1 VKTIYVLRVNDANNQ
16 SKNGFQYPRK
26 GKVSAPDWN
35 PSPECGGGLHGWE
48 SGEGDPSVATVHPDG
63 VWLVLKVEDSPEN
76 LVRLDGKVKFR
87 EGTVVFAGSRNAA
100 TEYIYDKTKAPKVLW
115 VNITGGSRST
125 LTGGRDST
133 LTGGDN
139 STLTGG
145 DDSTLTGGYRSTLTG
160 GHRSTLTG
168 GDRSTLTGGDG
179 STLAGGN
186 DSTLTWKVW
195 DGQRYRL
202 HTFYTGE
209 AGVEADKPYRFTD
222 GKIEE
227 VTP

>member
-1 VKTIYVLRVNDANNQ
+1 MKHIYVLRVNDANNQ
-16 SKNGFQYPRK
+16 SRDGFQYPRK

-48 SGEGDPSVATVHPDG
+48 SGEGDPLVATIHPDG

-87 EGTVVFAGSRNAA
+87 EGTVVFTGSRNAA
-100 TEYIYDKTKAPKVLW
+100 TEYIYNKTKAPRVLW
-115 VNITGGSRST
+115 VNLTGGDGST
-125 LTGGRDST
+125 LTGGNFST
-133 LTGGDN
+133 LTGGDY

-145 DDSTLTGGYRSTLTG
+145 YESTLTGGNHSTLTGGNFSTLIGGYRSTLTG
-160 GHRSTLTG
+160 GYESTLTG
-168 GDRSTLTGGDG
+168 GD
-179 STLAGGN
+179 

-209 AGVEADKPYRFTD
+209 AGIEADKPYRFTD
-222 GKIEE
+222 GKIKEAIQ
-227 VTP
+227 